1 MLYLHSFMTTHN
13 YERDNGDDSYI
24 DQYNSH
30 QNRTRA
36 FDNLQIGLSCNSISD
51 MPMHCTL
58 KF

>member
-36 FDNLQIGLSCNSISD
+36 FDNL
-51 MPMHCTL
+51 
-58 KF
+58 